1 MYTHMYVYFT
11 HLYCMLTSDS
21 DQLTFLFSG
30 LKVEV
35 KDWVMVEYD
44 QVGYPGE
51 VVAKEESD
59 DFKVSVMIPAGNH
72 WKWPNPRDAIFY
84 KRSQIVCK
92 LNKPVPINSRGHF
105 NFAEPLSNN
114 G

>member
-1 MYTHMYVYFT
+1 M
-11 HLYCMLTSDS
+11 
-21 DQLTFLFSG
+21 
-30 LKVEV
+30 EV

-105 NFAEPLSNN
+105 NFAGPLSNN